1 MFLNEWLPGHVY
13 TCLSKEAVGGVP
25 YCDVC
30 RGVVTGSEI
39 VRDRLH
45 KCTQPGDATESL
57 TCQVRHRSIFPLAN
71 QTFIGD
77 NAVNH
82 TWLNNTSITV
92 HWQRTS
98 LGTAYSTAEVLLV
111 HWTSSDGGAT
121 SVVTVD

>member
-1 MFLNEWLPGHVY
+1 MFLNKWLAGHVY

-57 TCQVRHRSIFPLAN
+57 PCQLRHHSIFPFAN

-82 TWLNNTSITV
+82 TRLNSTSITV

-98 LGTAYSTAEVLLV
+98 LYCRSTSCAL
-111 HWTSSDGGAT
+111 DQ
-121 SVVTVD
+121 